1 MITHN
6 MKHFGKHALHLLGGI
21 ALLAALVAATMW
33 LWNALIPDIIGWK
46 SLTYWQTAGLLVLTH
61 LIFGH
66 IARPSFG
73 DRWHGQHL
81 HETLRGMSHSEKREF
96 IRRRMRRL
104 CENDDR
110 DRQSGEAARNEADG

>member
-1 MITHN
+1 

-21 ALLAALVAATMW
+21 ALLAALVAVTMW

-46 SLTYWQTAGLLVLTH
+46 SITYWQAAGLLVLTH

-66 IARPSFG
+66 IARPSLS
-73 DRWHGQHL
+73 DRQHEKHL
-81 HETLRGMSHSEKREF
+81 HEMMHGMSRSEKREF

-110 DRQSGEAARNEADG
+110 DQQSGEAARNETDE

>member
-1 MITHN
+1 
-6 MKHFGKHALHLLGGI
+6 MKHSFGKHALYLAGGI

-46 SLTYWQTAGLLVLTH
+46 SITYWQAAGLLILIH

-66 IARPSFG
+66 IARPSFN
-73 DRWHGQHL
+73 DRQHEKHL
-81 HETLRGMSHSEKREF
+81 HEMMHGMSRDEKREF

-104 CENDDR
+104 CEHDTR
-110 DRQSGEAARNEADG
+110 DPQPEAKRRDEVDE